1 MRTVREIYD
10 VLFAFAPERM
20 KMGDWDNVGLLC
32 GRFTTEVETVLIAL
46 DPLPDVIAEAVELGA
61 QCIVTHH
68 PLFFDPPRAINET
81 TLAGRSVLELIEHG
95 IAAVNLHTNLDCAP
109 GGVNDALAAKLELD
123 NVRVL
128 NPAGEDDAGQPYGL
142 LRIGETEQTD
152 VRTFA
157 AFVKEKLACPGLR
170 FADAGRPVRCVAV
183 GGGSCGSAI
192 DEVLAAGCD
201 TFVTADLKYHQF
213 EEARWRGLNLIDAG
227 HFETEDPVC
236 EVLAMLLRERFP
248 ELRVLKS
255 TVHRDEAQFFG

>member
-32 GRFTTEVETVLIAL
+32 GRFTTEVETVLVAL

-123 NVRVL
+123 NVRIL

-142 LRIGETEQTD
+142 LRLGETEQTD
-152 VRTFA
+152 VCGVCEGKAGLSGA
-157 AFVKEKLACPGLR
+157 AVRRRRKTGAVCRRWRRELRQRDRRGACGGLR
-170 FADAGRPVRCVAV
+170 YVRD
-183 GGGSCGSAI
+183 GGSQIPS
-192 DEVLAAGCD
+192 V
-201 TFVTADLKYHQF
+201 
-213 EEARWRGLNLIDAG
+213 
-227 HFETEDPVC
+227 
-236 EVLAMLLRERFP
+236 
-248 ELRVLKS
+248 
-255 TVHRDEAQFFG
+255 

>member
-10 VLFAFAPERM
+10 ALFAFAPERM

-32 GRFTTEVETVLIAL
+32 GRFTTEVETVLVAL

-123 NVRVL
+123 NVRIL
-128 NPAGEDDAGQPYGL
+128 NLAGEDDAGQPYGL

-170 FADAGRPVRCVAV
+170 FADAGRPVQCVAV

-255 TVHRDEAQFFG
+255 TVHRNETQFFG

>member
-32 GRFTTEVETVLIAL
+32 GRFSTEVETVLVAL
-46 DPLPDVIAEAVELGA
+46 DPLPDVIAEAVEVGA
-61 QCIVTHH
+61 KCIVTHH

-81 TLAGRSVLELIEHG
+81 TLAGRSVLDLIEHG

-123 NVRVL
+123 NVRIL
-128 NPAGEDDAGQPYGL
+128 DPAGVDDAGRSYGL
-142 LRIGETEQTD
+142 LRAGDILQTD
-152 VRTFA
+152 LASFA
-157 AFVKEKLACPGLR
+157 GFVKEKLGCPGLR
-170 FADAGRPVRCVAV
+170 FADAGKPVRFVAV

-192 DEVLAAGCD
+192 DEVLAVGCD

-236 EVLAMLLRERFP
+236 EVLAALLRERFP

-255 TVHRDEAQFFG
+255 TVHRNETQFFG

>member
-1 MRTVREIYD
+1 MLV
-10 VLFAFAPERM
+10 
-20 KMGDWDNVGLLC
+20 
-32 GRFTTEVETVLIAL
+32 AL

-109 GGVNDALAAKLELD
+109 GGVNDALGAKLELD
-123 NVRVL
+123 NVRIL

-170 FADAGRPVRCVAV
+170 FADAGRRCGV
-183 GGGSCGSAI
+183 SP
-192 DEVLAAGCD
+192 LAAG
-201 TFVTADLKYHQF
+201 AAA
-213 EEARWRGLNLIDAG
+213 ARSMR
-227 HFETEDPVC
+227 C
-236 EVLAMLLRERFP
+236 LRRAVI
-248 ELRVLKS
+248 RS
-255 TVHRDEAQFFG
+255 

>member
-20 KMGDWDNVGLLC
+20 KIGDWDNVGLLC
-32 GRFTTEVETVLIAL
+32 GRFTTEVETVLVAL

-95 IAAVNLHTNLDCAP
+95 IAAVNLHTNLDCAS

-123 NVRVL
+123 NVRIL
-128 NPAGEDDAGQPYGL
+128 NPAGEDDAGRPYGL
-142 LRIGETEQTD
+142 LRAGEILQTD
-152 VRTFA
+152 LASFA
-157 AFVKEKLACPGLR
+157 GFVKEKLGCPGLR

-201 TFVTADLKYHQF
+201 TFVTADLKYNHF
-213 EEARWRGLNLIDAG
+213 EEAKYRGLNLLDAG
-227 HFETEDPVC
+227 HFETENPVC
-236 EVLAMLLRERFP
+236 AVLARILREALP
-248 ELRVLKS
+248 ELTVLRAQDHK
-255 TVHRDEAQFFG
+255 DETQFL

>member
-1 MRTVREIYD
+1 M
-10 VLFAFAPERM
+10 
-20 KMGDWDNVGLLC
+20 
-32 GRFTTEVETVLIAL
+32 
-46 DPLPDVIAEAVELGA
+46 
-61 QCIVTHH
+61 THH

-95 IAAVNLHTNLDCAP
+95 IAAVNLHTNLDCAS

-123 NVRVL
+123 NVRIL
-128 NPAGEDDAGQPYGL
+128 DPAGVDDAGRPYGL
-142 LRIGETEQTD
+142 LRAGEILQTD
-152 VRTFA
+152 LASFA
-157 AFVKEKLACPGLR
+157 GFVKEKLGCPGLR
-170 FADAGRPVRCVAV
+170 FADAGKPVRFVAV

-213 EEARWRGLNLIDAG
+213 EEACWRGLNLIDAG

-236 EVLAMLLRERFP
+236 EVLAVLLRERFP

-255 TVHRDEAQFFG
+255 AVHRDETQFFG